1 MDLRRVSHSDNFH
14 NILCTPPP
22 PRADIFFLPFLS
34 PSAPVCFYS
43 CKMLVALLKY
53 CSALSALFFLLPT
66 PLPLVFFPFVTPT
79 HHHHNSAPPSTPA
92 QPPHL
97 SCCCCRG
104 QRWWGGRVR
113 GGAGRRINQGPVT
126 WVRHVTVAQERKSI
140 HERMRSTGVDY
151 RLGPWLLEGWREM
164 EEV

>member
-1 MDLRRVSHSDNFH
+1 MSLESETKLCAVMNFSVRDKFAENVSPWTCGVCRTLIIST
-14 NILCTPPP
+14 ISSVPPPP

-97 SCCCCRG
+97 SCCCRG

-113 GGAGRRINQGPVT
+113 QRGEGPV
-126 WVRHVTVAQERKSI
+126 AE
-140 HERMRSTGVDY
+140 STGAQ
-151 RLGPWLLEGWREM
+151 
-164 EEV
+164 